1 MRIRTKMIQDESS
14 NKLPEDSLLLDVFY
28 RTPEGGVKESEKI
41 RKNLLNS
48 SSARLIR
55 LVLVNLI

>member
-1 MRIRTKMIQDESS
+1 MIQDESS